1 MTTVEEL
8 KQAILNLP
16 EADSASGKLD
26 FLKARAGVA
35 DMSLNPITCFT
46 F

>member
-26 FLKARAGVA
+26 FLKARAEAAKRSGT
-35 DMSLNPITCFT
+35 LEEP
-46 F
+46 